1 MSEKDKAKEEEIL
14 SQEVSE
20 EEKEEL
26 KGYEGCGQSNTLRET
41 MTEKALEEEILSQE
55 VSKEEKEET
64 KKTGE
69 CYLLP
74 DYTPHP
80 CWNNSVR

>member
-1 MSEKDKAKEEEIL
+1 
-14 SQEVSE
+14 
-20 EEKEEL
+20 
-26 KGYEGCGQSNTLRET
+26 